1 MRCYIC
7 NKPAMAELIMCEVCR
22 LKTEN
27 KALKE
32 KLSDYESGINTL
44 NLMIDDW
51 KRKAESAERLEIE
64 VSTLINTFCTCPDW
78 CLNDRLPED
87 ACCHGSECECKVREV
102 EE

>member
-27 KALKE
+27 KELKE
-32 KLSDYESGINTL
+32 KLEDYESGINTL

-51 KRKAESAERLEIE
+51 KRKAESAERLEKE
-64 VSTLINTFCTCPDW
+64 LEAMKAKE
-78 CLNDRLPED
+78 DRAAKERDRYLEQL
-87 ACCHGSECECKVREV
+87 
-102 EE
+102 EEWRVT